1 MTEKLKAAARKSAS
15 GPGSNEASVVPQI
28 ATQAFEPDARARAML
43 DGIRM
48 AEEDLRA
55 AGGAYT
61 LEEVQALM
69 RGVTRQAVEK
79 RVSEGTLLAVPG
91 PSNRRRYPVAQFKAD
106 GSIVGGMRTVREAL
120 PTRNPWTILNFLVQ
134 PDPKLGG
141 KKPIELMRKGEV
153 DRVVEAARRVGEQG
167 A

>member
-1 MTEKLKAAARKSAS
+1 MTEKAMAAARKSAS
-15 GPGSNEASVVPQI
+15 RRGRDETSVVPQI
-28 ATQAFEPDARARAML
+28 AAEAFEPDARARVML
-43 DGIRM
+43 NGIRI

-61 LEEVQALM
+61 LEEVQGLM
-69 RGVTRQAVEK
+69 RGVTRQAIEK
-79 RVSEGTLLAVPG
+79 RVSEGSLLAVPG

-120 PTRNPWTILNFLVQ
+120 PTKNPWTILNFLVQ

-141 KKPIELMRKGEV
+141 KKPIELMRKGDV